1 MLPMMLTAVLI
12 LLIGAALAPLV
23 YRAAQ
28 GAAGWLLAIFPA
40 AILTWFWLVVAGPGP
55 LAQQLELY
63 QWVPSLDVN
72 LAFNLDG
79 LSLTFVTL
87 ILGIG
92 ALILIYAGGYLHDD
106 RRLGRFYAYL
116 LLFMAAM
123 LGLVL
128 ADNLY
133 ALFIFWE
140 LTSISSYLLI
150 GWEHQ
155 RYEARKA
162 ALTALLVTGIGGLM
176 MLAGFVLLNLTSHDV
191 NISQIDAVAVR
202 QSVMY
207 LPILLL
213 IFAGAATKSAQ
224 VPFHFWLPGAMAA
237 PTPVSAY
244 LHSATMVKAGIYLL
258 ARMSPV
264 LGDTPQWFWLLT
276 TFGAATM
283 LTGAIGA
290 VLQKDLKRILAYS
303 TVSVLGT
310 LTMLIGIGSR
320 EAILAA
326 MVYLVAHSL
335 YKGALFMGAGTL
347 DHETSTR
354 DITELRG
361 LARLMPISATIAV
374 LAAASN
380 AGALPLFG
388 FVAKELMYEAVLH
401 GKVVTGGVTSDAT
414 GELAKLAQWLT
425 IAWPWVLLGAAF
437 VSSMLLVVVGFMV
450 GYRPYFGGKPMA
462 PRMPHEAPLSLW
474 LGGSILALLGVIL
487 GFAPWLFGN
496 QLGAAAATAVAG
508 VPMAMK
514 LHLWHG
520 VNLTLALSGATLAVG
535 MLVFF
540 SCRRWQNGWCDFG
553 DDLED
558 FGPAKMYDRLYNALM
573 SFAQFQTGIVQN
585 GYLRNYVFV
594 IITTLL
600 VLVAV
605 PIWQSWP
612 YLKTVKPG
620 ALSMPDVVL
629 TGVILGSALAAN
641 FIRSRLAIVAILG
654 CIGICVMLL
663 YVLYGAMDL
672 ALTQIMVETL
682 TVILLVLVIY
692 HLPRLVP
699 ASSRIVLVRDAI
711 LSILF
716 GAVMTVLVLMSATLY
731 PSTDMREFFV
741 ANSYKL
747 AHSRNIVNAILV
759 DFRAMDTFGE
769 ITVLAVAGIGVFA
782 LLSIR
787 VKKEK

>member
-1 MLPMMLTAVLI
+1 MMLIAVLL
-12 LLIGAALAPLV
+12 LLIGALMAPWV
-23 YRAAQ
+23 HRAAH
-28 GAAGWLLAIFPA
+28 GATGWLLAVLPA
-40 AILTWFWLVVAGPGP
+40 GLLVWFWLVVAGHGP
-55 LAQQLELY
+55 LAQQLEVY

-79 LSLTFVTL
+79 LSLTFATL

-106 RRLGRFYAYL
+106 RRLGRFFAYL

-123 LGLVL
+123 LGMVL
-128 ADNLY
+128 SDNVY

-140 LTSISSYLLI
+140 LTGISSYLLI

-155 RYEARKA
+155 RAEARKA
-162 ALTALLVTGIGGLM
+162 ALTALLVTGVGGLF
-176 MLAGFVLLNLTSHDV
+176 MLAGFVLLNITSHNV
-191 NISQIDAVAVR
+191 NLSEMDGELIR
-202 QSVMY
+202 QSAMY

-224 VPFHFWLPGAMAA
+224 VPFHFWLPSAMAA

-258 ARMSPV
+258 ARLLPT
-264 LGDTPQWFWLLT
+264 LGNTPQWFWLLT
-276 TFGAATM
+276 AFGAATM
-283 LTGAIGA
+283 LTGGIGS

-303 TVSVLGT
+303 TICVLGT
-310 LTMLIGIGSR
+310 LTMLIGIGSQQ
-320 EAILAA
+320 AIIAA

-361 LARLMPISATIAV
+361 LAKLMPISAAIAV
-374 LAAASN
+374 IAAASN
-380 AGALPLFG
+380 AGALPMFG
-388 FVAKELMYEAVLH
+388 FVAKELMYEATLH
-401 GKVVTGGVTSDAT
+401 GQVVTGGVTSDAT
-414 GELAKLAQWLT
+414 ANLPAIAQWITL
-425 IAWPWVLLGAAF
+425 AWPWVLMTSAF
-437 VSSMLLVVVGFMV
+437 VASVMLVVVGFMV

-462 PRMPHEAPLSLW
+462 PKTPHEAPIALW
-474 LGGSILALLGVIL
+474 LGGAILACATLIL
-487 GFAPWLFGN
+487 GFLPGLFGN
-496 QLGAAAATAVAG
+496 RLGTAAATAMAG
-508 VPMAMK
+508 VPLEMK
-514 LHLWHG
+514 LALWHG
-520 VNLTLALSGATLAVG
+520 PSMTMTLSAITLAVG
-535 MLVFF
+535 ALIFF
-540 SCRRWQNGWCDFG
+540 ACRRWHSSWCDFG
-553 DDLED
+553 LDLETY
-558 FGPAKMYDRLYNALM
+558 GPAKIYDHLYDGLM
-573 SFAQFQTGIVQN
+573 RFAKFQTGIVQN

-594 IITTLL
+594 IITTLI
-600 VLVAV
+600 VLVAL
-605 PIWQSWP
+605 PMWRSWP
-612 YLKTVKPG
+612 ILKTVDPG
-620 ALSMPDVVL
+620 ELTMPDVVL

-641 FIRSRLAIVAILG
+641 FIRSRMGIVVILA

-663 YVLYGAMDL
+663 YVLFGAMDL

-682 TVILLVLVIY
+682 TVILMVLVIY
-692 HLPRLVP
+692 HLPRMVP
-699 ASSRIVLVRDAI
+699 ASSRLVLVRDAI

-716 GAVMTVLVLMSATLY
+716 GAVMTALVLMSATLY

-747 AHSRNIVNAILV
+747 AHSRNIVNSILV